1 MQRSANPP
9 RMEEIE
15 IPPLK
20 LGGSLI
26 RPAQA
31 RALIVFVHGSG
42 SSRFSPRN
50 IAVSEALNAA
60 GFATLLFDLLRPE
73 EEGDRAKVFD
83 IRLLADR
90 LKDAIRWIDADPS
103 LSSLPLGLFG
113 ASTGAAAALVAA
125 AELGERIDAVVSR
138 GGRPDLAGSKLS
150 RLRVP
155 TLLIVG
161 GDDNLVLVLNEQAL
175 ASLGGPKALWV
186 VPHATHLFPEPGAM
200 EMVSKYA
207 IDWFSLHLGPTAA
220 KTAPGRG

>member
-1 MQRSANPP
+1 MQRSANPS

-26 RPAQA
+26 RPPQA

-207 IDWFSLHLGPTAA
+207 IDWFSLHLGSTAA